1 MAEPRSVR
9 FIEQDAANKFEEAL
23 TDHTV
28 RQVIQFGITTVLLH
42 RGMNPTLRPEA
53 DFDLRFFAE
62 ALKAMV
68 ENPHRALQRIL
79 QGEDL
84 SL

>member
-1 MAEPRSVR
+1 
-9 FIEQDAANKFEEAL
+9 
-23 TDHTV
+23 
-28 RQVIQFGITTVLLH
+28 
-42 RGMNPTLRPEA
+42 MNPTLRPQA

-68 ENPHRALQRIL
+68 ESPNRALQRIL

-84 SL
+84 SW